1 MAIAARLRPPARSH
15 HPGISPLHKPFA
27 SSELSSKT
35 HPSLKEIASKPP
47 SNIPHDQFYDRVLP
61 YFPDLLHEP
70 ELSHLQALLLLMV
83 YLIGIYKMGHLWHL
97 SRIVSAVAFELGLH
111 RSDANWSN
119 FNPLEREMRKR
130 VFYLTMGLDLKVSK

>member
-1 MAIAARLRPPARSH
+1 MILAVASQLGPPPRH
-15 HPGISPLHKPFA
+15 HHAG
-27 SSELSSKT
+27 
-35 HPSLKEIASKPP
+35 
-47 SNIPHDQFYDRVLP
+47 DQFYNQMLP

-70 ELSHLQALLLLMV
+70 ELSDLQALLLLML

-97 SRIVSAVAFELGLH
+97 SRLISAIAFELGLH

-130 VFYLTMGLDLKVSK
+130 VFFITMGLDLKVSKCVYPSLLSNLQLPGQTACIQTPRL